1 MPRCTALNSSSL
13 ILSKKFHIITVTNMR
28 SLQALPLL
36 AVTLTQLLSA
46 TAEPQQQRTL
56 SSPAPTEDNDD
67 TPLPVVVWHGLGD
80 SYAAEGMQQV
90 SELIEAANPGTLV
103 YFIRLDS
110 SGEGDRRATFYGNV
124 TEQLEQVCADLAAHP
139 ILSTAPAIDAI
150 GFSQGGQFL
159 RGYVERCNSPPVRNL
174 VTFGSQH
181 NGIVDYRACSGS
193 DWLCR
198 GAMALLHGNTW
209 TSFVQSRLVPAQ
221 YFRDPA
227 DLDSYL
233 SYSNF
238 LADINNERTLKNE
251 TYAANIASLENF
263 VMYMFEEDT
272 TVIPKETGWFED
284 VENGKST
291 PLRARKIYEEDWI
304 GLRALDRKGGLKF
317 KTTPGEH
324 MQLSD
329 GVLTEVF
336 NEFFGPFKASSKE
349 TVSVGE
355 L

>member
-1 MPRCTALNSSSL
+1 MHSL
-13 ILSKKFHIITVTNMR
+13 R
-28 SLQALPLL
+28 SVPFL
-36 AVTLTQLLSA
+36 AVTLTQLLLSA
-46 TAEPQQQRTL
+46 TASPQQQQQQQQTL
-56 SSPAPTEDNDD
+56 QENDD
-67 TPLPVVVWHGLGD
+67 TPLPVVIWHGLGD
-80 SYAAEGMQQV
+80 SYTAEGMQQV
-90 SELIEAANPGTLV
+90 SSLIEAANPGTLV
-103 YFIRLDS
+103 YTVRLDS
-110 SGEGDRRATFYGNV
+110 SSDGDRRATFYGNV
-124 TEQLEQVCADLAAHP
+124 TEQLERVCADLAAHP
-139 ILSTAPAIDAI
+139 ILSTAPAIDAV

-174 VTFGSQH
+174 ITFGSQH
-181 NGIVDYRACSGS
+181 NGIVDYRACSGA

-198 GAMALLHGNTW
+198 GAMALLHSNTW

-238 LADINNERTLKNE
+238 LADINNERALKNA
-251 TYAANIASLENF
+251 TYAEHIAALDNF

-284 VENGKST
+284 VEDGKIT
-291 PLRARKIYEEDWI
+291 PLRARKMYEEDWI

-329 GVLTEVF
+329 GVLNEVF
-336 NEFFGPFKASSKE
+336 NEFFGPFKASSE
-349 TVSVGE
+349 EPVAVGE

>member
-1 MPRCTALNSSSL
+1 MHSL
-13 ILSKKFHIITVTNMR
+13 R
-28 SLQALPLL
+28 ALPLL
-36 AVTLTQLLSA
+36 ATLTQFLSA
-46 TAEPQQQRTL
+46 TAEPAAQQQQQQQQHIL
-56 SSPAPTEDNDD
+56 AAEDNDD
-67 TPLPVVVWHGLGD
+67 TPLPVVIWHGLGD
-80 SYAAEGMQQV
+80 SYTAEGMQQV
-90 SELIEAANPGTLV
+90 GSLIEASNPGTFV
-103 YFIRLDS
+103 YFVRLDS
-110 SGEGDRRATFYGNV
+110 DGEADRRSTFYGNV
-124 TEQLEQVCADLAAHP
+124 TEQLAKVCADLASHP
-139 ILSTAPAIDAI
+139 ILSTAPAIDAV

-159 RGYVERCNSPPVRNL
+159 RGYVERCNVPPVRNL

-181 NGIVDYRACSGS
+181 NGIVDYRACASS

-198 GAMALLHGNTW
+198 GALALLHGNTW

-233 SYSNF
+233 AHSNF
-238 LADINNERTLKNE
+238 LADINNERGPKNA
-251 TYAANIASLENF
+251 TYAHHIAALDNF
-263 VMYMFEEDT
+263 VMYMFEDDT

-284 VENGKST
+284 VEDGKIT
-291 PLRARKIYEEDWI
+291 PLRARKMYEEDWI

-329 GVLTEVF
+329 RVLTEVF
-336 NEFFGPFKASSKE
+336 NEFFGPYKVSSKKSN
-349 TVSVGE
+349 VVGE

>member
-1 MPRCTALNSSSL
+1 MHSL
-13 ILSKKFHIITVTNMR
+13 RT
-28 SLQALPLL
+28 LPLL
-36 AVTLTQLLSA
+36 ATLTQFLSA
-46 TAEPQQQRTL
+46 TAEPTIQIQHQQHHGRRSAHL
-56 SSPAPTEDNDD
+56 AEDNDD
-67 TPLPVVVWHGLGD
+67 TPLPVVIWHGLGD
-80 SYAAEGMQQV
+80 TYTAEGIQQV
-90 SELIEAANPGTLV
+90 GQLIEEANPGTFV
-103 YFIRLDS
+103 YFIRLDNTATN
-110 SGEGDRRATFYGNV
+110 DRRATFYGNV
-124 TEQLEQVCADLAAHP
+124 TEQIAKVCEDLAAHP
-139 ILSTAPAIDAI
+139 ILSTAPAIDAV

-159 RGYVERCNSPPVRNL
+159 RGYVERCNTPPVRNL

-181 NGIVDYRACSGS
+181 NGILDYRACTTT

-233 SYSNF
+233 EYSNF
-238 LADINNERTLKNE
+238 LADINNERAVKNE
-251 TYAANIASLENF
+251 TYARNVAALENL
-263 VMYMFEEDT
+263 VLYIFEDDT

-284 VENGKST
+284 VDGDETT
-291 PLRARKIYEEDWI
+291 PLRARKLYKEDWI

-329 GVLTEVF
+329 KTLAEAF
-336 NEFFGPFKASSKE
+336 KEFFGPYKTSSSRE
-349 TVSVGE
+349 PDVAGE